1 MFSVFIQLIGL
12 QLVLL
17 LFFCAIAL
25 AEYWA

>member
-25 AEYWA
+25 AEYQM